1 VNLRDPK
8 ERTALAGEY
17 VLGTFD
23 ENERRGFER
32 QLQDDATLRAEVS
45 RWHDRVLA
53 LASRLE
59 PVPPG
64 PSLWDELEREIL
76 DTRARRERAERSLWQ
91 RLDVWQLIAG
101 VAVAA
106 VMLFGA
112 LLLLTWSAQRD
123 ARLVALLQD
132 GSGEASWVVE
142 GRPRSGLSLRPVI
155 PAVGMSVHRAS
166 GGSAEFWTQMPGAR
180 EPVLLG
186 TLGVDES
193 TEIAASRL
201 PGLVEGQMF
210 GITLKRPSASPED
223 ATPATS
229 VVFTGKVVALPN

>member
-59 PVPPG
+59 PIAPG
-64 PSLWDELEREIL
+64 PSLWAELEREIIAA
-76 DTRARRERAERSLWQ
+76 RARREQAERSLRQ

-101 VAVAA
+101 VAVAG
-106 VMLFGA
+106 VMLCGA
-112 LLLLTWSAQRD
+112 LLLLTWSAHREV
-123 ARLVALLQD
+123 RLVALLHD
-132 GSGEASWVVE
+132 GSGETSWVVE
-142 GRPRSGLSLRPVI
+142 GRPRNGLSLRPVI
-155 PAVGMSVHRAS
+155 PALGMSVHRAS
-166 GGSAEFWTQMPGAR
+166 GVSAEFWTRMPGAR
-180 EPVLLG
+180 EPVPLG
-186 TLGVDES
+186 TLGIDES
-193 TEIAASRL
+193 TEIDAARL
-201 PGLVEGQMF
+201 PGLVEGQVF
-210 GITLKRPSASPED
+210 GITLKRPPASPED
-223 ATPATS
+223 ATPAPG
-229 VVFTGKVVALPN
+229 VEFTGKVVALPN